1 MGWSKLQS
9 FQDDEGNV
17 FANTTDTNTPTFSP
31 LTFGDFQTAT
41 VNVAYELN
49 LPTQHLSGT
58 GVNWF
63 WTILSDPS
71 DSITLNNYELDGSDP
86 TAGTTYNLVTF
97 DIPDLTTEYE
107 IQLGIRAQLTPF
119 TTLDVDGFPT
129 CGIVENWPGD
139 LDGDGVMDFYPI
151 TVNLTNDVI
160 WGCRDVYADNYD
172 ETATID
178 NGDCLY
184 VQGTSDLI
192 QNGEICIDLNA
203 SNYFCNLYPLAYPC
217 AGTQYDG
224 DEDTNIGPEQY
235 TLSNLIPTDVCDC
248 KFAPLP
254 SFTVRDSVNAI
265 EIDEVNERET
275 IILRNNSTTVQP
287 HPLSNGFY
295 NDYVTECNI
304 ENTFFSFSFDDTDE
318 QNFPNLETNISED
331 LFLDI
336 PTFVDANKQY
346 GGGGEID
353 INLSVTNSIEL
364 TSTTTTP
371 FTLVVNDIDLPP
383 LIDYPDIYLRGGRE
397 YQVVG
402 ITLLT
407 EEINQ
412 YDINELLLNSYYNED
427 GTELQDYQILD
438 EVFFKFGDV
447 ETPTRA
453 VYTESSTEGTCAGDG
468 FDVDGNV
475 VPMGTPCNPVFELF
489 TNENC
494 GTVATPGTCN
504 PIVQWVLSGN
514 VENTNIL
521 SPGQGLVFR
530 VENPGILRWGV
541 E

>member
-1 MGWSKLQS
+1 
-9 FQDDEGNV
+9 
-17 FANTTDTNTPTFSP
+17 
-31 LTFGDFQTAT
+31 
-41 VNVAYELN
+41 ELN

-160 WGCRDVYADNYD
+160 WGCRDVYADNY
-172 ETATID
+172 EPTATID

-287 HPLSNGFY
+287 NPLSNGYY

-353 INLSVTNSIEL
+353 INLSVRNNNGL
-364 TSTTTTP
+364 TS
-371 FTLVVNDIDLPP
+371 
-383 LIDYPDIYLRGGRE
+383 
-397 YQVVG
+397 
-402 ITLLT
+402 
-407 EEINQ
+407 
-412 YDINELLLNSYYNED
+412 
-427 GTELQDYQILD
+427 
-438 EVFFKFGDV
+438 
-447 ETPTRA
+447 
-453 VYTESSTEGTCAGDG
+453 
-468 FDVDGNV
+468 
-475 VPMGTPCNPVFELF
+475 
-489 TNENC
+489 
-494 GTVATPGTCN
+494 
-504 PIVQWVLSGN
+504 
-514 VENTNIL
+514 
-521 SPGQGLVFR
+521 
-530 VENPGILRWGV
+530 
-541 E
+541 